1 MAFKNIDSLR
11 IVAYGFLSSS
21 FLFTHLFLFFPF
33 FKKTIFLLSCDPN
46 EMGRKERI
54 SVKIKKV
61 VRTTR
66 RKWDIKQNIDKDN
79 QIITTNS
86 LQNAIACVDGMCV
99 SVWEV
104 LEYD

>member
-11 IVAYGFLSSS
+11 IVAYGFLSFSL
-21 FLFTHLFLFFPF
+21 LFTHLFLFSF
-33 FKKTIFLLSCDPN
+33 FFLTIFLLSCDPN
-46 EMGRKERI
+46 EMGRKEQI

-66 RKWDIKQNIDKDN
+66 RKWDIKQNIDIDN

-86 LQNAIACVDGMCV
+86 L
-99 SVWEV
+99 
-104 LEYD
+104 